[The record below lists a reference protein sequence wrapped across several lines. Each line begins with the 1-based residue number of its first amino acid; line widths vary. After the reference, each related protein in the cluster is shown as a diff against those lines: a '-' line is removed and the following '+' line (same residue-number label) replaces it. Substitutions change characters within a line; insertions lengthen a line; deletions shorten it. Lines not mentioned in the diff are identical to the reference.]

1 MPPPPGRFTGVL
13 SKVKWFWLYQSGLLN
28 IFFATL
34 AIVAMPMLQG
44 FWKLRKCCNVNVAR
58 ILMLSKMLQR
68 SMLQGFLKFLAT
80 FERFEFQM
88 LQKKNLWREG
98 WGRFW
103 INLAST
109 MRTVNSNERGK
120 FKNLLFGHNRAGGI
134 KKSAIWQHSSNHRPF
149 QTDTWSPVR

>member
-1 MPPPPGRFTGVL
+1 MPSSPGRFSGVL
-13 SKVKWFWLYQSGLLN
+13 SKVKWFWLYQSGLRMSRYC
-28 IFFATL
+28 ITHVRWFAITQRTYFFATL

-88 LQKKNLWREG
+88 LQKKPMVVGVICLDWVSPERHS
-98 WGRFW
+98 R
-103 INLAST
+103 
-109 MRTVNSNERGK
+109 NSFHVSVSVSVLNK
-120 FKNLLFGHNRAGGI
+120 FNVLC
-134 KKSAIWQHSSNHRPF
+134 S
-149 QTDTWSPVR
+149 